1 IQPSSRSRCTKPAI
15 HWPWVEGV
23 PPPMTPIIGSF
34 DGCCAR
40 AASGHAAATP
50 PSSVMN
56 SSLQDGAES
65 AMSIRI
71 GYLLPTRE
79 RIMAGQLPAAPLLE
93 LAERAE
99 RVSVPPRYPAAPAY
113 PSAVRRVAAAKSR
126 LSVAASYRRK
136 RQGDRGTR
144 RRRHGPDHRA

>member
-1 IQPSSRSRCTKPAI
+1 HRPCAGRTRPRFRYNARYVPPPSESRIATVRSSIQPSSRSRCTKPAI

-79 RIMAGQLPAAPLLE
+79 RIMAGQLQAAPLLE

-99 RVSVPPRYPAAPAY
+99 RVSVPPRYPAAPA
-113 PSAVRRVAAAKSR
+113 
-126 LSVAASYRRK
+126 
-136 RQGDRGTR
+136 
-144 RRRHGPDHRA
+144 